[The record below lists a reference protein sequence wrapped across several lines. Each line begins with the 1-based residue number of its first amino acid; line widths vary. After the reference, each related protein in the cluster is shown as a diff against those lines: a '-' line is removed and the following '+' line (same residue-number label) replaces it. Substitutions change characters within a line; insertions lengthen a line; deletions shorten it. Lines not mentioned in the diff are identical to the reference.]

1 MAFPICIFP
10 TRDAFIQL
18 FGYKDA
24 YTTPAKVRL
33 AICFTLASASLIV
46 GLYTPGV
53 KVLFDLLGGVCGS
66 SLSMIFP
73 AAFAL
78 RSGGWTVD
86 KVGRMDVYLTW
97 ILLVVGIV
105 VGILRTV
112 VPIVGMIQG

>member
-1 MAFPICIFP
+1 
-10 TRDAFIQL
+10 
-18 FGYKDA
+18 
-24 YTTPAKVRL
+24 
-33 AICFTLASASLIV
+33 
-46 GLYTPGV
+46 
-53 KVLFDLLGGVCGS
+53 
-66 SLSMIFP
+66 MIFP

-105 VGILRTV
+105 VGILGTV